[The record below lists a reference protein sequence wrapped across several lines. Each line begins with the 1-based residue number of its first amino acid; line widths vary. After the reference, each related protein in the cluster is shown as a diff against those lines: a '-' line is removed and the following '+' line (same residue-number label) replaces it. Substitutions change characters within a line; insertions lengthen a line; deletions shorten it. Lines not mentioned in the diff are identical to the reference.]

1 MRIDSLKDAF
11 FNVVKSLILSK
22 EDLHICS
29 GFGNINC
36 RHHIAITVT
45 NAYHKR
51 VLFFKFSTF
60 MCPQI
65 TISWT
70 R

>member
-29 GFGNINC
+29 GFDNINC
-36 RHHIAITVT
+36 RHHIAITVA
-45 NAYHKR
+45 NAYHKESA
-51 VLFFKFSTF
+51 KFSTF

>member
-11 FNVVKSLILSK
+11 FNVVKSLILTK

-45 NAYHKR
+45 NAYHKESAI
-51 VLFFKFSTF
+51 F
-60 MCPQI
+60 
-65 TISWT
+65 
-70 R
+70 